1 MHGSSVCVVD
11 VVTGRAICAMPA
23 RSPRVPPHAAEGVD
37 SIGSVASAVGIPIE
51 DASEPAVSEA
61 TALDG

>member
-1 MHGSSVCVVD
+1 
-11 VVTGRAICAMPA
+11 MPA
-23 RSPRVPPHAAEGVD
+23 RSPRVHTCAAEGVD
-37 SIGSVASAVGIPIE
+37 SIRSVASTVGFPIE